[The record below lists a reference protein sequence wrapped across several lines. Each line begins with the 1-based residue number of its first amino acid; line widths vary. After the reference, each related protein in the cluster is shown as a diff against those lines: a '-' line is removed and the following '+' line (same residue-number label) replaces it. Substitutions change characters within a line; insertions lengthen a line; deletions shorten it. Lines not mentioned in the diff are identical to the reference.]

1 MDWNRRLKDVFLQ
14 LCRILLTQI
23 PLGDLARRMTR
34 VIVDCR
40 LDYRFNVDA
49 MDLLA
54 KHMLIQMNVYDQN
67 LAMLI
72 DSGSN
77 FEVFFILVLAVAIFN
92 VYVN

>member
-1 MDWNRRLKDVFLQ
+1 MKDVFLQ

-23 PLGDLARRMTR
+23 PLGDLARRVTR

-67 LAMLI
+67 LAILI

-77 FEVFFILVLAVAIFN
+77 FEVFFSLSGISFGIIFSC
-92 VYVN
+92 YYSQFLH